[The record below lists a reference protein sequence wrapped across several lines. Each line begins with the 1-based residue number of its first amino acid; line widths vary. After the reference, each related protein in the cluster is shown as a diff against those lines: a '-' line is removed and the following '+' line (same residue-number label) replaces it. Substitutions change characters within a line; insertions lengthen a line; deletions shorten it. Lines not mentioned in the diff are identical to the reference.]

1 MGQGGVVLDLS
12 VMLNNSTRNNI
23 KNTQKK
29 ASTVA
34 TERRDRLLQESV
46 PFVLALITEASP
58 ISGTV
63 NRWLY
68 SWRQAKLVANA
79 IHQFDYVTPE
89 YWYMG
94 TALNTIEAQNTALHV
109 GPGIV
114 KANIPAG
121 FSVKPVEGYV
131 LLFPG
136 RRVDGTPMWLF
147 SVPNAID
154 GACE

>member
-1 MGQGGVVLDLS
+1 
-12 VMLNNSTRNNI
+12 MLNNSTRNNI

-29 ASTVA
+29 ANTVA

-58 ISGTV
+58 IPDTV

-68 SWRQAKLVANA
+68 SWRQAKLVANVL
-79 IHQFDYVTPE
+79 HQFDYVTPE

-94 TALNTIEAQNTALHV
+94 TALNTIEAKNTALFV

-121 FSVKPVEGYV
+121 FVVKPIEGYV
-131 LLFPG
+131 LVFPG